1 MKLSEFNSSIRAIV
15 SFFSE
20 VDLWESTVY
29 EVNLPRSEKFNKISL
44 TSDDYV
50 EIYETGLSLSHYNV
64 LLRDL
69 AYFQFSYNGEEEYAL
84 AYYPNPRL
92 SGSTKALSTF
102 RELENERDCGE
113 LTSEDFDELVAAMPA
128 RAYIPRIRFEYS
140 KKQYRQV
147 RHPGAHFHIGMSG
160 EDRWCSGRKLS
171 PRSFG
176 FLMTKLYYPE
186 IWWDGSRFARPEDEQ
201 DTPVALSTCFDE
213 RLLASIKGDGVSQ
226 FLTDHE
232 KMGFHLSALLG
243 QQGQG
248 SSMRGRLA

>member
-1 MKLSEFNSSIRAIV
+1 MELNDFNSSIRALI
-15 SFFSE
+15 SFFLE
-20 VDLWESTVY
+20 VGLWAATVY
-29 EVNLPRSEKFNKISL
+29 EVRLPRSEAFNKLSL

-50 EIYETGLSLSHYNV
+50 KIYETGLSLSHYNV

-69 AYFQFSYNGEEEYAL
+69 AYFQFSHTSETEYAL

-92 SGSTKALSTF
+92 SGSTEALHTF
-102 RELENERDCGE
+102 RELEKERDSGD
-113 LTSEDFDELVAAMPA
+113 LTAEEFAELVACMPA
-128 RAYIPRIRFEYS
+128 RTYVPRIRFEYS

-176 FLMTKLYYPE
+176 LLMAKLYYPE
-186 IWWDGSRFARPEDEQ
+186 IWWKGSRFSRPEDEQ
-201 DTPVALSTCFDE
+201 EALAALSTCFDE

-226 FLTDHE
+226 FLTDYE

-243 QQGQG
+243 QQDAK
-248 SSMRGRLA
+248 MLA